1 MISSSS
7 VRKSP
12 QSGRK
17 TLLSKKIFTLQSRTD
32 FDDATSVLS
41 VSILDNTLSILDNSD
56 NIGLVR
62 GDVTANE
69 AHIK

>member
-1 MISSSS
+1 M
-7 VRKSP
+7 
-12 QSGRK
+12 
-17 TLLSKKIFTLQSRTD
+17 LYFTRTD
-32 FDDATSVLS
+32 FDNATSVLS
-41 VSILDNTLSILDNSD
+41 MSIFDNTLSILDNSD